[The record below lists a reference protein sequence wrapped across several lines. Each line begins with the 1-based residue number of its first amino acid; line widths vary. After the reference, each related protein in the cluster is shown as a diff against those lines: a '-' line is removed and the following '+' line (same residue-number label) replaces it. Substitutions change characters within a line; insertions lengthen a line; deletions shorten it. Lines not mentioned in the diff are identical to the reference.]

1 MRPKWDTPLNRAL
14 NELKGLPL
22 GQRPQ
27 YGRVHGAGDGA
38 TWKVFY
44 NEGPEAKKQKKKFSQ
59 ADIDAKVK
67 LAVEKKAAEDAKKA
81 AEDKYE
87 LLQQAVNA
95 AVTAC
100 RNDFATNLVPVI
112 INWTKENPDKTV
124 HDFPLPSFVGRNS
137 MNNNTIAPSLAY
149 ATGPPIAAA
158 PAHSSPSSVSG
169 VLGGP
174 SSLAELDAVTV
185 ITCRTNIYIYIDNIP
200 FLLPFGCFTPQTY
213 VFAGE
218 RNPVHHTLL
227 DQRPEGGRGE
237 GDDIEP
243 IETHV
248 PQPADPCWALQG

>member
-1 MRPKWDTPLNRAL
+1 MRTKWDTPLNRAL

-59 ADIDAKVK
+59 ADINAKVK
-67 LAVEKKAAEDAKKA
+67 LADEKKAAEDAKKA

-124 HDFPLPSFVGRNS
+124 HDFPLPSFVGSNS
-137 MNNNTIAPSLAY
+137 MNNNTIAPSLAHT
-149 ATGPPIAAA
+149 TGPPLAAA

-169 VLGGP
+169 ALGGP
-174 SSLAELDAVTV
+174 SSVW
-185 ITCRTNIYIYIDNIP
+185 R
-200 FLLPFGCFTPQTY
+200 CF
-213 VFAGE
+213 
-218 RNPVHHTLL
+218 
-227 DQRPEGGRGE
+227 
-237 GDDIEP
+237 
-243 IETHV
+243 
-248 PQPADPCWALQG
+248 

>member
-124 HDFPLPSFVGRNS
+124 HDFPLPSFIGSNS
-137 MNNNTIAPSLAY
+137 MNNNTIAPSLAHT
-149 ATGPPIAAA
+149 TGPPLAAA
-158 PAHSSPSSVSG
+158 PTHSSPSSVSG
-169 VLGGP
+169 ALGGP

-185 ITCRTNIYIYIDNIP
+185 ITCRTNIYIYIYI
-200 FLLPFGCFTPQTY
+200 
-213 VFAGE
+213 
-218 RNPVHHTLL
+218 
-227 DQRPEGGRGE
+227 
-237 GDDIEP
+237 
-243 IETHV
+243 
-248 PQPADPCWALQG
+248 